1 MDNKRKKTKLFK
13 INFSA
18 AGMVSL
24 LILFG
29 ALLLLFAALF
39 IAFRTYGHGDATIGA
54 LGFLAFFLNILGIMM
69 PVRDHKMHGAEGGFP
84 MLSRVAVI
92 LNALCMAGIVAVY
105 VMGIIL

>member
-1 MDNKRKKTKLFK
+1 MKHPFNYMGLL
-13 INFSA
+13 
-18 AGMVSL
+18 SL
-24 LILFG
+24 PALA
-29 ALLLLFAALF
+29 ALLYIPTGRIDF
-39 IAFRTYGHGDATIGA
+39 IGF

-92 LNALCMAGIVAVY
+92 LNALCMAGIIAVY